1 MYNQLFSILIQ
12 FARNTLVFNES
23 YIQYSNG
30 YNDCGGNAFDVRLA
44 YHQPEQNHAVVFV
57 HQQMCIVSVGE
68 LGLAYR
74 CIVCSSMHASPMTM
88 WCTEARW

>member
-57 HQQMCIVSVGE
+57 HQQVCIV
-68 LGLAYR
+68 L
-74 CIVCSSMHASPMTM
+74 P
-88 WCTEARW
+88 

>member
-30 YNDCGGNAFDVRLA
+30 YNDCGGTAFDVRLA

-57 HQQMCIVSVGE
+57 HQQVCIV
-68 LGLAYR
+68 LL
-74 CIVCSSMHASPMTM
+74 
-88 WCTEARW
+88 